1 MLFLHVCQNPSL
13 IRLSQENSFI
23 ELAEKSKTLVSDLI
37 QIKEEM
43 VFSKSHNRAYY
54 YYTIMALV
62 FR

>member
-1 MLFLHVCQNPSL
+1 MGNPLDGKGL

-43 VFSKSHNRAYY
+43 VVSKSHNR
-54 YYTIMALV
+54 T
-62 FR
+62 